1 VSRDAPDE
9 LQGGSEPDPGRRSPW
24 VQALAAVA
32 VLAVALLAVRG
43 AVRSPDPAPAPTP
56 TSTATGQPTRTPDP
70 VVTAGDA
77 GLAGPLAVGAVCPH
91 TDGTHTLSVQFQI
104 ENIGVGR
111 VTVLAVRPVLPI
123 GGLRPGKVTLPR
135 SPDCGTP
142 AAHTGTSTVL
152 EPGDRVGAQLDF
164 GLPAG
169 CPAPYPVEA
178 DVDLLMVGESPG
190 TQQLLLLADLGGLD
204 FTTC

>member
-1 VSRDAPDE
+1 
-9 LQGGSEPDPGRRSPW
+9 
-24 VQALAAVA
+24 
-32 VLAVALLAVRG
+32 VALLVVRG

-56 TSTATGQPTRTPDP
+56 TPTGTSTRTPEP
-70 VVTAGDA
+70 VVTANES
-77 GLAGPLAVGAVCPH
+77 GLAGPLAVGAVCTH
-91 TDGTHTLSVQFQI
+91 TDGTRSLTVQFQI

-142 AAHTGTSTVL
+142 AAHTGNSTVL
-152 EPGDRVGAQLDF
+152 EPGDRVGAQLAF
-164 GLPAG
+164 GLPTG

-178 DVDLLMVGESPG
+178 DVDLLMVGEAPG
-190 TQQLLLLADLGGLD
+190 TQRLHLLADLGGTE
-204 FTTC
+204 FRTCLQN